1 MSLPSRIFFCIF
13 LLALGTATALSYYRY
28 MVLHDYLVE
37 GEAPSEEEVDEQRAV
52 IIPLP
57 SIE

>member
-1 MSLPSRIFFCIF
+1 MSLSSRIFFCIF
-13 LLALGTATALSYYRY
+13 LLALGTATALSYYCY

-37 GEAPSEEEVDEQRAV
+37 GEAPPEEEQRAV